1 MTVAPGVCFKPI
13 EAASRSTISSYPG
26 LQRRVSPVPL
36 NQAAGP
42 SALSSIL
49 PSLVHKILVFN
60 FHKTDSFIAM
70 KKIKQITEILAN

>member
-60 FHKTDSFIAM
+60 LTDRFSAM
-70 KKIKQITEILAN
+70 KKIKKITEILAN